1 MKILYLAYACEPGAG
16 SEYGV
21 GWMVPLTMAQQYPDI
36 EVYVLTRS
44 RCRDKIE
51 AALSELAE
59 GKFQGMGKVTNL
71 QIMFYDVPTL
81 LYYKKEMSSHWGE
94 QYNYLMWQLCVR
106 GRVRKAIK
114 DHGIDILHHITFN
127 QYRTPS
133 PGYWMKI
140 PFVIGPIGGAEV
152 IAPALWQDL
161 EEHSA
166 RKEAM
171 RLKGRDLPLFRYFN
185 TRSKNKKVILCSARE
200 NVRRLEPYKG
210 DSDMA
215 LMPAIG
221 ISQNDINQT
230 VVTASSERMG
240 KPMTVVYA
248 GKALDWKGL
257 HLFLRAA
264 SRAFVKPDMKEGKP
278 ALCIK
283 LIGIRTDEEQKK
295 VKSWVEEEGLQDSVD
310 LIPFMKRDE
319 LLHVMT
325 ECDLSVYPAFRDSGS
340 MSVLEACSLGCPTIC
355 FDAGGQ
361 DAFPDDILI
370 KVRVRETYNQCV
382 EAFAERLR
390 WCIEH
395 RDELPAIGEKSRK
408 WVSEHLTWE
417 KKAAEFM
424 RIYEGCIR
432 LLRRLR

>member
-21 GWMVPLTMAQQYPDI
+21 GWMVPLTMAQQYPDN

-44 RCRDKIE
+44 RCREKIE
-51 AALSELAE
+51 HALSELAE
-59 GKFQGMGKVTNL
+59 GRYQGAGKVTNL
-71 QIMFYDVPTL
+71 HVLFYDVPAL

-94 QYNYLMWQLCVR
+94 QYNYLMWQLLAR
-106 GRVRKAIK
+106 KKVRKTIEEY
-114 DHGIDILHHITFN
+114 GIDILHHITFN

-171 RLKGRDLPLFRYFN
+171 RLKGRDLPLFRYLN
-185 TRSKNKKVILCSARE
+185 TRSKNKKMILCSAKE
-200 NVRRLEPYKG
+200 NLRRLEPYKG
-210 DSDMA
+210 ESQMA

-221 ISQNDINQT
+221 ISLHDISQNAA
-230 VVTASSERMG
+230 TAPIEHAG
-240 KPMTVVYA
+240 KPLTVVYA

-264 SRAFVKPDMKEGKP
+264 SRAFVQTDVQAEKPTVH
-278 ALCIK
+278 IK
-283 LIGIRTDEEQKK
+283 LIGIRTDEEQQK
-295 VKSWVEEEGLQDSVD
+295 VKGWVEEESLQGVVE
-310 LIPFMKRDE
+310 LIPFMQRDE
-319 LLHVMT
+319 LLRVMT

-370 KVRVRETYNQCV
+370 KVRVCETYPQCV
-382 EAFAERLR
+382 VTFAERLR
-390 WCIEH
+390 WCLAH
-395 RDELPAIGEKSRK
+395 RGELKAIGEKSRQ
-408 WVSEHLTWE
+408 WVSEHLTWD
-417 KKAAEFM
+417 KKVKEFM
-424 RIYEGCIR
+424 CIYHS
-432 LLRRLR
+432 L

>member
-21 GWMVPLTMAQQYPDI
+21 GWMVPLTMAQQYPDN

-44 RCRDKIE
+44 RCREKIE
-51 AALSELAE
+51 TALAELSE
-59 GKFQGMGKVTNL
+59 GRYQGAGRVTNL
-71 QIMFYDVPTL
+71 HVLFYDVPTL

-94 QYNYLMWQLCVR
+94 QYNYLMWQLCARGTVR
-106 GRVRKAIK
+106 RAIK
-114 DHGIDILHHITFN
+114 EYGIDILHHITFN

-161 EEHSA
+161 EEHTA
-166 RKEAM
+166 KKEAI
-171 RLKGRDLPLFRYFN
+171 RLKGRDLPLFRFLN
-185 TRSKNKKVILCSARE
+185 TRSSNKKVILCSAKE
-200 NVRRLEPYKG
+200 NLNRLEPYKG
-210 DSDMA
+210 DSRMA
-215 LMPAIG
+215 LLPAIG
-221 ISQNDINQT
+221 ISRHDISQSAPDT
-230 VVTASSERMG
+230 TPERAG
-240 KPMTVVYA
+240 RPMTVVYA

-264 SRAFVKPDMKEGKP
+264 SRAFVQKDTQEPLP
-278 ALCIK
+278 AICIK
-283 LIGIRTDEEQKK
+283 LIGIRTDEEQQK
-295 VKSWVEEEGLQDSVD
+295 VKGWVEEEGLQGLVE
-310 LIPFMKRDE
+310 LIPFMQRDE
-319 LLHVMT
+319 LLRVMT

-370 KVRVRETYNQCV
+370 KVPVCDTYPQCV

-390 WCIEH
+390 WCLAH
-395 RDELPAIGEKSRK
+395 RDELTAIGEKSRQ
-408 WVSEHLTWE
+408 WVSENLTWD
-417 KKAAEFM
+417 KKVSEFM
-424 RIYEGCIR
+424 RIYHS
-432 LLRRLR
+432 L

>member
-21 GWMVPLTMAQQYPDI
+21 GWMVPLTMAQQYPDC

-44 RCRDKIE
+44 RCREKIE
-51 AALSELAE
+51 TALSELAE
-59 GKFQGMGKVTNL
+59 GRYQGVGKVTNL
-71 QIMFYDVPTL
+71 HVLFYDVPSL
-81 LYYKKEMSSHWGE
+81 LYYKKEMTSHWGE

-106 GRVRKAIK
+106 GRVRKAI
-114 DHGIDILHHITFN
+114 DEYGIDILHHITFN

-166 RKEAM
+166 RKEAI

-185 TRSKNKKVILCSARE
+185 TRSKNKKTILCSAKE
-200 NVRRLEPYKG
+200 NQRRLEPYKG
-210 DSDMA
+210 ESDMA

-221 ISQNDINQT
+221 ISQDDIRQGR
-230 VVTASSERMG
+230 VSSSQDRAG

-264 SRAFVKPDMKEGKP
+264 SRAFLQSGAQDVKPTV
-278 ALCIK
+278 CIK
-283 LIGIRTDEEQKK
+283 LIGIRTDEEQQK
-295 VKSWVEEEGLQDSVD
+295 VKGWVEEEGLQDSVE

-319 LLHVMT
+319 LLRVMMD
-325 ECDLSVYPAFRDSGS
+325 CDLSVYPAFRDSGS

-361 DAFPDDILI
+361 DAFPDDIII
-370 KVRVRETYNQCV
+370 KVRVRETYAQCV

-390 WCIEH
+390 WCFSH
-395 RDELPAIGEKSRK
+395 RDELPAIGEKSRQ
-408 WVSEHLTWE
+408 WVSEHLTWD
-417 KKAAEFM
+417 KKVHEFM
-424 RIYEGCIR
+424 RIYSS
-432 LLRRLR
+432 L